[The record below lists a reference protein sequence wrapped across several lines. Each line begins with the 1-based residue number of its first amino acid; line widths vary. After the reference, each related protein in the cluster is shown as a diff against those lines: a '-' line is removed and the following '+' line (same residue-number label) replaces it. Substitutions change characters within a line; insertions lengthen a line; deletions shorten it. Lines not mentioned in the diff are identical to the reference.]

1 MLMTKFMVLIGAL
14 GLGAGFVFQDP
25 KPGQD
30 PQDKLKE
37 FPAAVRAAA
46 EKALAG
52 ATVTAADK
60 EIEHGCESYEVNG
73 KTKDGIAVSFTFSG
87 TGELMVE
94 GDYAADKL
102 PAAIIAAL
110 AKKHPGAKTLRAET
124 VVKHL
129 FEVVVEMD
137 GKKHAVEVQANG
149 AIVDSGGDE
158 EADKDEEPKKDA
170 GKEGKGGK

>member
-1 MLMTKFMVLIGAL
+1 MLMTKFMVLTGAL
-14 GLGAGFVFQDP
+14 GLGFAFHDAR
-25 KPGQD
+25 PGQD

-87 TGELMVE
+87 NGDLMVE
-94 GDYAADKL
+94 ERALPTDKL
-102 PAAIIAAL
+102 PAAVIAAL
-110 AKKHPGAKTLRAET
+110 ARKHPGAKTLRAET

-129 FEVVVEMD
+129 YEVVVEVD

-149 AIVDSGGDE
+149 AIVDSSGDE
-158 EADKDEEPKKDA
+158 EADKDAEPKKEA

>member
-1 MLMTKFMVLIGAL
+1 MKCTVLLAL
-14 GLGAGFVFQDP
+14 GLGAGIAFQGV
-25 KPGQD
+25 KPQD

-60 EIEHGCESYEVNG
+60 EVEHGCVSYEING
-73 KTKDGIAVSFTFSG
+73 KTKDGMAVSFTFTG
-87 TGELMVE
+87 NGELMVE
-94 GDYAADKL
+94 ERAMPTDKL
-102 PAAIIAAL
+102 PAAVAAAL
-110 AKKHPGAKTLRAET
+110 TKKYAGAKTLRAET

-129 FEVVVEMD
+129 FEVVVEVD
-137 GKKHAVEVQANG
+137 GKKHAVEVEANG

-158 EADKDEEPKKDA
+158 EADKDESAKKDA